1 VKNGQLLVEL
11 VLGLREFVKPHHRWA
26 SAAWWRGAGSESELL
41 KADATQTL
49 HSRVGSHCRA
59 VCVLRVIAGPE
70 AAGRAQVVDVG
81 RHRVVREAGLS
92 MGVHRGTP
100 LHELPPSKRLS
111 SACLEGEVGEVVGCE
126 PKTLLR
132 WIRP

>member
-49 HSRVGSHCRA
+49 HSRMGSCCRVA
-59 VCVLRVIAGPE
+59 GVL
-70 AAGRAQVVDVG
+70 QVVADPEVAPAA
-81 RHRVVREAGLS
+81 R
-92 MGVHRGTP
+92 
-100 LHELPPSKRLS
+100 RL
-111 SACLEGEVGEVVGCE
+111 L
-126 PKTLLR
+126 T
-132 WIRP
+132 